1 MWPCSVPCTLCF
13 FPLTL
18 DRVGGERK
26 EAGRCK
32 NLLICLRSRKKKKQK
47 TQHTSR
53 DVGEK
58 AGARIVTENED
69 RKLFKERTVILSCDK
84 YHIK

>member
-13 FPLTL
+13 FPLRI
-18 DRVGGERK
+18 DGVGGERK
-26 EAGRCK
+26 EAGRCE
-32 NLLICLRSRKKKKQK
+32 NLLICLRGREKKK
-47 TQHTSR
+47 QHTSR
-53 DVGEK
+53 DVREK